1 MTNIDLTKYL
11 ADWYKEEPAKNIY
24 PGPVVTISRELGCPA
39 KTLAISLTERLNS
52 LKRMKAKDHPWRW
65 ISKEILQESARE
77 LEVDSS
83 QIQHVFEYKS
93 RGVLE
98 DLLLAQ
104 SKDYYKSDLKIRTTI
119 ARVIRRF
126 ANEGNAIIVG
136 RGGVAITRD
145 IPKSLHIFL
154 EAPLEWR
161 AIRVAEK
168 HNYTID
174 QARTFAQNIDKKRS
188 LFRDYYQGKG
198 NDYTRFDIK
207 LNCMTLEQEDMTN
220 IIVGALKS
228 RSML

>member
-52 LKRMKAKDHPWRW
+52 QKRVKAKDHPWRW

-168 HNYTID
+168 HNYTIE

-188 LFRDYYQGKG
+188 LFRDYFQGKG

>member
-1 MTNIDLTKYL
+1 MSNIDLTKYL

-52 LKRMKAKDHPWRW
+52 QKRVKAKDHPWRW

-168 HNYTID
+168 HNYTIE
-174 QARTFAQNIDKKRS
+174 QARTYAQNIDKKRS
-188 LFRDYYQGKG
+188 LFRDYFQGKG